1 YPSAKSL
8 AEDLRRFLAD
18 EPIAARRVGQIERAL
33 RWCRRKPALATAVI
47 SSVVLLVAVTV
58 ISSWFAVYQRQKAR
72 ELGEKEADLET
83 ALAASQHQSAM
94 LMLERGLGYCDKQE
108 EALGMIWLAESL
120 KKAADDDDALRRLLR
135 LNLSNWQ
142 SQFHPLRGIF
152 SLNG

>member
-1 YPSAKSL
+1 
-8 AEDLRRFLAD
+8 
-18 EPIAARRVGQIERAL
+18 
-33 RWCRRKPALATAVI
+33 
-47 SSVVLLVAVTV
+47 
-58 ISSWFAVYQRQKAR
+58 
-72 ELGEKEADLET
+72 
-83 ALAASQHQSAM
+83 AM

-152 SLNG
+152 SLNGEAMGVAFSSDGSSFVMGHVDTSVSLWDTATRKNV